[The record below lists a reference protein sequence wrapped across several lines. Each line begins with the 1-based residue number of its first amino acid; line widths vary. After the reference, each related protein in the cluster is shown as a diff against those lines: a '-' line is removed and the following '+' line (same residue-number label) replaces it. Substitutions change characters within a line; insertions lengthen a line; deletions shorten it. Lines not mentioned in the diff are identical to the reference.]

1 MVKCST
7 HDVLRTE
14 GGDVGLAG
22 GAGQFPSLLSLQDGV
37 LVPDPVPGPG
47 GDRVGAGLYTPVP
60 WIWP

>member
-47 GDRVGAGLYTPVP
+47 GDRVGAGLRTPVP
-60 WIWP
+60 